1 MGVCET
7 NNNPTHLVK
16 VDEQIKNLSKDYLF
30 ENSNQESIKKNYK
43 LLKKEIGHGSFGKV
57 FIGIDSDGKKYAIKC
72 IKKKRISK
80 GQLLANEVRIGLK
93 MHHPNIVG
101 IKEVYE
107 DMKKI
112 SLVMDYCDG
121 GDLLN
126 FITKSPHEKLD
137 DMYTIDIITQ
147 ILEALNY
154 LHNEVKICHR
164 DLKPENCLICFNGN
178 NEAPL
183 VKLIDFGI
191 ATYIYNGEKMKEK
204 IDTVNYMAPEI
215 FSKPSYNE
223 KIDLWSAGI
232 ILYNMTTG
240 CEPFEFKKKE
250 FKKIHSLN
258 NKDINFDLIK
268 NESIRELCKEM
279 LERNPNK
286 RIDAKTALK
295 KAINIKRNIY
305 NKFLN

>member
-1 MGVCET
+1 M
-7 NNNPTHLVK
+7 
-16 VDEQIKNLSKDYLF
+16 
-30 ENSNQESIKKNYK
+30 
-43 LLKKEIGHGSFGKV
+43 
-57 FIGIDSDGKKYAIKC
+57 
-72 IKKKRISK
+72 
-80 GQLLANEVRIGLK
+80 ANEVRIGLK

-154 LHNEVKICHR
+154 LHNEVEICHR

-204 IDTVNYMAPEI
+204 IGTVNYMAPEI

-232 ILYNMTTG
+232 ILCNMTTG
-240 CEPFEFKKKE
+240 CEPLEFKKKE

-258 NKDINFDLIK
+258 NKDIF
-268 NESIRELCKEM
+268 
-279 LERNPNK
+279 
-286 RIDAKTALK
+286 
-295 KAINIKRNIY
+295 
-305 NKFLN
+305 